1 VNRSLVAL
9 LVAAGA
15 CLPAG
20 ATTSPAPDHRT
31 CAAVPCDDSTTNGLR
46 VETRR
51 SSGLDGAAGKYVYTR
66 VSNLNP
72 FPVVFTLDVTPH
84 FVASG
89 DPDILSRQW
98 RVTLPAAEHPE
109 SSTLL
114 SVDHFTIGSAR
125 VYGLEKVDA
134 APDTKTAAR
143 RDRVR

>member
-1 VNRSLVAL
+1 MRRSLLGL
-9 LVAAGA
+9 LVVAGA
-15 CLPAG
+15 CLPSRA
-20 ATTSPAPDHRT
+20 ATGPEPDHRSW
-31 CAAVPCDDSTTNGLR
+31 AAVQCDDCTTQGVR

-51 SSGLDGAAGKYVYTR
+51 SSRLDGRAGKYVYAR

-84 FVASG
+84 RLPSG

-109 SSTLL
+109 SSTVL

-125 VYGLEKVDA
+125 VYGVE
-134 APDTKTAAR
+134 R
-143 RDRVR
+143 F

>member
-1 VNRSLVAL
+1 MKRVVLGL

-15 CLPAG
+15 CLPSH
-20 ATTSPAPDHRT
+20 ATTGPAPDHRT
-31 CAAVPCDDSTTNGLR
+31 WAAVPCDDCTTKGVR

-51 SSGLDGAAGKYVYTR
+51 SSQLNGAAGKYVYTR

-84 FVASG
+84 FPASG

-109 SSTLL
+109 SSAVL
-114 SVDHFTIGSAR
+114 SVDHFTASSAR
-125 VYGLEKVDA
+125 VYALEKFDA
-134 APDTKTAAR
+134 APQTKTAAR
-143 RDRVR
+143 QDRVK

>member
-1 VNRSLVAL
+1 MKRMLFGL
-9 LVAAGA
+9 LVVAGA
-15 CLPAG
+15 CLPSR
-20 ATTSPAPDHRT
+20 ATTGPAPDHRT
-31 CAAVPCDDSTTNGLR
+31 WAAVPCDDCTTKGLR

-51 SSGLDGAAGKYVYTR
+51 SSQLDGAAGKYVYTR

-98 RVTLPAAEHPE
+98 RVTLPAADHPE
-109 SSTLL
+109 SSTVL

-125 VYGLEKVDA
+125 VYGVEKFDS
-134 APDTKTAAR
+134 APDGKAVTQ
-143 RDRVR
+143 DRVK